1 MMSEQSV
8 LNETQIVNIGLPFTP
23 DLTQAYDTQPIF
35 RLQINLYESSSLGL
49 LELGYYIKVN
59 ESVYFIRKKAI
70 SVFTNTQT
78 ERVLQFL
85 KKTQRE
91 FIISVKRDK
100 TNSGHQYVQ
109 FDDIDFNN
117 GIYTLIDFKV
127 FRSLWQIIEFK
138 LYEKS
143 NFPSI
148 ARFTDDRLIWYA
160 KLLPK
165 HSLVFTD
172 VAKITLN
179 EVAKQG
185 HLKVYKIEKDEQ
197 FTFPYY
203 LYKTSESLRFFNHEI
218 HQKLDV
224 IPLGSER
231 RIISIP
237 KEAQIVSD
245 DHDPITLPEGL
256 YLLFHPRPQ
265 DRVD

>member
-1 MMSEQSV
+1 MSEAEILS
-8 LNETQIVNIGLPFTP
+8 ETQIMNIGFPFTSE
-23 DLTQAYDTQPIF
+23 LNEAYDTQPTF
-35 RLQINLYESSSLGL
+35 RILIDVSESCSMGWFQH
-49 LELGYYIKVN
+49 GYYIKFN
-59 ESVYFIRKKAI
+59 DSVYFIRKKAV
-70 SVFTNTQT
+70 SVFYNTQT
-78 ERVLQFL
+78 ERLLEFL
-85 KKTQRE
+85 KRTKRE
-91 FIISVKRDK
+91 FTVDVKRDK

-109 FDDIDFNN
+109 FDDIDFNK

-127 FRSLWQIIEFK
+127 FRSLWQIIEFE

-148 ARFTDDRLIWYA
+148 ARFTGDRLIWYA
-160 KLLPK
+160 KVLPK

-172 VAKITLN
+172 VAKIKLN